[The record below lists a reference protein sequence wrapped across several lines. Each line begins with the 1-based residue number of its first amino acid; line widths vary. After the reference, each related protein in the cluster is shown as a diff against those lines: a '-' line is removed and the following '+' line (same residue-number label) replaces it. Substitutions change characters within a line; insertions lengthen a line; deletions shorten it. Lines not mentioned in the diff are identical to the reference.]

1 MPDFKGFQPGKQHI
15 TRVPNQFFSDLLPA
29 IDDLVELKLTLYC
42 FWALQQQEGDYR
54 YVIRREVLADAL
66 FLSGIDPDAEQAAEE
81 VKTAFDGAVARGT
94 LLHAA
99 VEGASGPDDLY
110 FMNTANGRNAIR
122 AIAEGRFEYGGRDCP
137 IALIVDR
144 PNIFTLYEQNIGPLT
159 PMISEQLKDAE
170 TEYPA
175 VWVQEAI
182 RIAVERN
189 ARNWRYILGIL
200 KRWQAEGRDDGGPTQ
215 QSSQADRY
223 RYITGEYSDFID
235 Y

>member
-15 TRVPNQFFSDLLPA
+15 TRVPNQFFSELLPA

-42 FWALQQQEGDYR
+42 FWVLQQQEGDYR
-54 YVIRREVLADAL
+54 YVIRREVLQDDL
-66 FLSGIDPDAEQAAEE
+66 FLSGIDPDTDQAAEQ
-81 VKTAFDGAVARGT
+81 VKAAFDGTIERGT
-94 LLHAA
+94 LLHAT
-99 VEGASGPDDLY
+99 VEGVTGPEDLY
-110 FMNTANGRNAIR
+110 FMNTAHGRNAIM
-122 AIAEGRFEYGGRDCP
+122 AIEDGRFEYGGRDYP
-137 IALIVDR
+137 VALVVDR

-175 VWVQEAI
+175 TWIQEAI
-182 RIAVERN
+182 QIAVERN
-189 ARNWRYILGIL
+189 TRHWRYILGIL
-200 KRWQAEGRDDGGPTQ
+200 KRWQAEGKEGGTTQ

-223 RYITGEYSDFID
+223 RYISGEYSDFID